1 MIRPTSRQKDTSGW
15 RQSMNP
21 ELVVGWLPALPCNNR
36 GAKRHETLSAS
47 SASLKRSSKGLACHI
62 LPSPCRCLARSKPWV
77 VQVSYIC
84 STWMM
89 DTCLQLTHSQRGV
102 SKQRASR
109 FRFSI
114 ITKYW
119 LPRNARNCSKIRKFD
134 NYFDENC
141 MELHAFAKFLMNFQ
155 TLRDTSARSEDH
167 RDGGVTKFLNLAFCS
182 RRQYTQ

>member
-1 MIRPTSRQKDTSGW
+1 MLQSTKHLRSPSASEKNDDGFMIRPTCRQKDTSGW

-89 DTCLQLTHSQRGV
+89 DTYLLAANPQPAWSEPAARKPFPFFHNYEILTAA
-102 SKQRASR
+102 KRAE
-109 FRFSI
+109 
-114 ITKYW
+114 
-119 LPRNARNCSKIRKFD
+119 LL
-134 NYFDENC
+134 EN
-141 MELHAFAKFLMNFQ
+141 
-155 TLRDTSARSEDH
+155 
-167 RDGGVTKFLNLAFCS
+167 
-182 RRQYTQ
+182 